1 MFPQSVSASV
11 SDAMPSSSAER
22 APASAM
28 AMFVG
33 LVRSAPDAGGES
45 CTLSG
50 GRWCDA
56 AVQFSRKYRQISAAR
71 RRRNSRSPL
80 SSGFSFFSLLSRWAM
95 SGVNIQQTAAARPA
109 NVCEKASSSPEK
121 YTTGHIAANVPARSA
136 LRRSLCSAVC
146 HWSSRRCETPIRQSA
161 STIAETLVHASA
173 ARKSARAKTRVSSP
187 PRPCSAALLKRTSR
201 PSRKRTLRPYRST
214 GRKRTSSAQSA
225 GRRVTAFGKR
235 NHAPS
240 AAKRPTGSSAR
251 RRESKSRQR
260 SMGGSALP
268 RRKSHGRFCTSPR
281 IQRCARAK

>member
-1 MFPQSVSASV
+1 
-11 SDAMPSSSAER
+11 
-22 APASAM
+22 
-28 AMFVG
+28 MFVG

-80 SSGFSFFSLLSRWAM
+80 SSGFSFFSLFEPVGDERRKDPADRRGA
-95 SGVNIQQTAAARPA
+95 SGERLRKGEQQPGEIYDRPHRGERSGEVGAAAL
-109 NVCEKASSSPEK
+109 
-121 YTTGHIAANVPARSA
+121 A
-136 LRRSLCSAVC
+136 LLGGLPLEQPPVRD
-146 HWSSRRCETPIRQSA
+146 PIRQSA

-187 PRPCSAALLKRTSR
+187 PKPCSAALLKRTSR

-225 GRRVTAFGKR
+225 GRRVTAFGRR